1 MGWTP
6 PSPRSAA
13 GGRAGCRRFGA
24 GAAAFWRGSGGC
36 TPRRSDP
43 GRGADLLGGG
53 APGWEGRAAGCTST
67 RAGWPR
73 LSARTSALA
82 GSVIAGAGP
91 RTRAGCPSSVP
102 AQRPP
107 PRWLSGGC
115 LRGWWAR
122 PSARVSASASP
133 QGRWLRGTA
142 GRFAGAGVFAGW
154 WGVPPPAM
162 RQVRRSRPRGRLHA
176 RPGPR
181 ALTRRPHPRGAYTP
195 VPIPAGAYMPALS
208 RGRGDN
214 AAARPPL
221 RPGPARPAG
230 AGGAGAFVFR
240 PPLAAAHTRRWQ
252 PPHPAGAGNA
262 YAAPP
267 APAAADPSP
276 RAQVRRVPRRG
287 VR

>member
-1 MGWTP
+1 MC
-6 PSPRSAA
+6 S
-13 GGRAGCRRFGA
+13 
-24 GAAAFWRGSGGC
+24 
-36 TPRRSDP
+36 SD
-43 GRGADLLGGG
+43 L
-53 APGWEGRAAGCTST
+53 
-67 RAGWPR
+67 
-73 LSARTSALA
+73 TSALA

-195 VPIPAGAYMPALS
+195 VPIPAGAYMPVPIPAGAGIA
-208 RGRGDN
+208 R
-214 AAARPPL
+214 AARPPL
-221 RPGPARPAG
+221 RPGPPHPAG
-230 AGGAGAFVFR
+230 AGKPGFGPPFAGGSRPIPLARGNAGSVFR
-240 PPLAAAHTRRWQ
+240 RADG

-262 YAAPP
+262 YAR
-267 APAAADPSP
+267 AARTGGS
-276 RAQVRRVPRRG
+276 
-287 VR
+287 